1 MKYVRLSLDKKKG
14 EAEEDNKRRNYDGE
28 EHSRKDSALTQSV
41 IKRDQNFG
49 CSISLEVM

>member
-1 MKYVRLSLDKKKG
+1 MMARST
-14 EAEEDNKRRNYDGE
+14 AER
-28 EHSRKDSALTQSV
+28 DSALTQSV